1 MAHHLALWT
10 AGDIAFDIVYDETD
24 HPIVTL
30 CVMTPAGP
38 IRFMAEPVMRGE
50 TMVLIG
56 LHVQDLQPN
65 VAGAANLAVIA
76 RAVMEGM
83 DLDGIVIKGA
93 VRTTGANPGRRPR
106 DIRFSRRVHSAH
118 CA

>member
-10 AGDIAFDIVYDETD
+10 TGDISFDIVYDDTE

-30 CVMTPAGP
+30 RVAPPAGA
-38 IRFMAEPVMRGE
+38 IRFMAEPEMSGT
-50 TMVLIG
+50 TMVLNG
-56 LHVQDLQPN
+56 LHVQDLRPN
-65 VAGAANLAVIA
+65 MVGAANLAVIA

-106 DIRFSRRVHSAH
+106 DIRFSRRVRAAH
-118 CA
+118 RV